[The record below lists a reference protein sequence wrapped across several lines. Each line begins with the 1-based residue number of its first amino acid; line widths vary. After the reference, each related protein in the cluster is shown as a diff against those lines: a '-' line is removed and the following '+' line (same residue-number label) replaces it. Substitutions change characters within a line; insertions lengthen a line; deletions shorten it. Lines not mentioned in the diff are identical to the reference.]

1 MESDDARKIY
11 DFLVKQY
18 EKIKDTPL
26 RATYHSYKKLI
37 RLDEDF

>member
-11 DFLVKQY
+11 DFLVRQY
-18 EKIKDTPL
+18 DNIKDTPIKV
-26 RATYHSYKKLI
+26 TYHSYKKLI